1 MIFKSTIYNVKHLN
15 FYFRPQSRRPPLS
28 FDEEQPKNA
37 YPSSQGIVHPDSNIR
52 ESLEVYH
59 KSGFRQ
65 TDHAGDLVEEGIEN
79 PNEFQVEKSASLGK
93 YLISLPICAEYIGG
107 IFFSEKIVPLF
118 QFPFFLH
125 FLYSGENI
133 IPCLIQTYSHVT
145 GYIAGYISTYVS

>member
-107 IFFSEKIVPLF
+107 IIFQRKSCPYFS
-118 QFPFFLH
+118 FPFFCI
-125 FLYSGENI
+125 F
-133 IPCLIQTYSHVT
+133 CIQVKILSPALSRHT
-145 GYIAGYISTYVS
+145 AM